1 MLESLETMD
10 KESFDMKF
18 GGVLTYTIVSLS
30 FELKTILVLGSVCA
44 EIEHR

>member
-10 KESFDMKF
+10 KELFDMKF

-30 FELKTILVLGSVCA
+30 FELKTIPVLGSVFA
-44 EIEHR
+44 EIAHK